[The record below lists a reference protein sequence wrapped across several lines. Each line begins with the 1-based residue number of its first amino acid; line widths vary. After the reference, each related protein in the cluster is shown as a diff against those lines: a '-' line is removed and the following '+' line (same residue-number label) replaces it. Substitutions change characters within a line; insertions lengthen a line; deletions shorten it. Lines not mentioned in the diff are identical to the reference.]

1 MQSMNAQMNMPQ
13 LQAIMREFEMQSDQL
28 EQKQEMMEDAMD
40 SALDEGDEDEEAD
53 ALVNQVFEEIG
64 ISRTSSVP
72 CRRQLPAHSRSRRR
86 QPKPTIWKP
95 GSTHCETAN
104 HSKRLGKLA
113 LADAVVPGFV

>member
-40 SALDEGDEDEEAD
+40 SALAEGDEDEEAD

-64 ISRTSSVP
+64 IDLQDEFGSVP
-72 CRRQLPAHSRSRRR
+72 SATAGA
-86 QPKPTIWKP
+86 QPEPEAAA
-95 GSTHCETAN
+95 ETDDLEA
-104 HSKRLGKLA
+104 RLNA
-113 LADAVVPGFV
+113 LRNG

>member
-53 ALVNQVFEEIG
+53 GEG
-64 ISRTSSVP
+64 
-72 CRRQLPAHSRSRRR
+72 C
-86 QPKPTIWKP
+86 
-95 GSTHCETAN
+95 GSPMRVWVGQIEGAN
-104 HSKRLGKLA
+104 TLLRGGCARVHVDG
-113 LADAVVPGFV
+113 VGC